1 MWECGIL
8 LPGAGIKPESPALE
22 GGVLTAGSPGKSQ
35 EGQHLFL
42 GNAMQDLWVY
52 TEEPWQWEIPARITI
67 HHQPSAW

>member
-52 TEEPWQWEIPARITI
+52 TEEP
-67 HHQPSAW
+67 